1 MVPKCSR
8 KRVRFRFVLTLCC
21 IDGVNPTHDRPLKS
35 TSSFVHI
42 SISVGRD
49 SADTFDLSD
58 SVDAFEFKHVSDEE
72 DSDEVSESDD
82 AEPFLGLESSDNIEL
97 LGEAIDL

>member
-42 SISVGRD
+42 SISVGSD

-58 SVDAFEFKHVSDEE
+58 SVDAFEE

-82 AEPFLGLESSDNIEL
+82 AEPLLGLESSDNIEL